1 MKFAFKSIVVAA
13 AFVAAGAANAAI
25 VTIDGVAAAGD
36 QYTVSGDGALTF
48 GWGIYLT
55 DNIKVARMFR
65 KRGSGKL
72 FHVEKP
78 AYPRMVNVMRG

>member
-1 MKFAFKSIVVAA
+1 MILENLYHGSVRDFEHFSPE
-13 AFVAAGAANAAI
+13 FVG
-25 VTIDGVAAAGD
+25 T
-36 QYTVSGDGALTF
+36 GDGALTF